1 MESNQERENEGEII
15 KEERNNSFHK
25 VIVDRRGRCTPR
37 LVCCSDDVF
46 ITMNTGTGEK
56 DLHIIERRPGGTGQG
71 DDLLRITSGW
81 PDIDRDG
88 EYKERIREM
97 THDLKMSMHQI
108 RRIVS
113 IRKKN
118 RLSEFETGK

>member
-1 MESNQERENEGEII
+1 M
-15 KEERNNSFHK
+15 FHK

-46 ITMNTGTGEK
+46 TAMNTGTGEK

-113 IRKKN
+113 ICKKD
-118 RLSEFETGK
+118 RLSEFETGEIGQC